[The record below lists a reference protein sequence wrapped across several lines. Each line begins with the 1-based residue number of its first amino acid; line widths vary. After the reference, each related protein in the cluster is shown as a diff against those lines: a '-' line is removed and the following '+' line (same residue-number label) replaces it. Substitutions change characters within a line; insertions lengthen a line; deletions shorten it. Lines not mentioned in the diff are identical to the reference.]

1 MRAPASTLVLDAAV
15 LMAAVRGRS
24 SGAIL
29 AAAGAASLVT
39 TDRVV
44 HEARRRIEL
53 GLKRPELLEVLYALV
68 AEITVVPVA
77 ALAPHLAR
85 SEIVLRDAVPSR
97 NGSTR
102 DAHMLAL
109 AWSVDAD
116 VWTTDRDFA
125 GTGIA
130 TWSTANLMRGLR
142 TRQPTTPDPSRGRR
156 SEGLMG
162 RPSHQSF

>member
-1 MRAPASTLVLDAAV
+1 
-15 LMAAVRGRS
+15 MAART
-24 SGAIL
+24 
-29 AAAGAASLVT
+29 ASLVT

-53 GLKRPELLEVLYALV
+53 GLKRPELSEVLYALV
-68 AEITVVPVA
+68 AEMRVVPVA

-97 NGSTR
+97 NGSIR
-102 DAHMLAL
+102 DAHVLAL

-125 GTGIA
+125 GTGVA
-130 TWSTANLMRGLR
+130 TWSTANLMRGL
-142 TRQPTTPDPSRGRR
+142 TEAANDGD
-156 SEGLMG
+156 G
-162 RPSHQSF
+162 